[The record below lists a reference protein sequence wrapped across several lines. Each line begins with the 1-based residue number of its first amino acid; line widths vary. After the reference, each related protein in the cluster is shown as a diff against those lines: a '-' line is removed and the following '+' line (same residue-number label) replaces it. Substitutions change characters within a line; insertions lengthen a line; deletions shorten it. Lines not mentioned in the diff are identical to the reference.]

1 MQLFEYRISPDDSK
15 IHDSR
20 AGRGALRPQDY
31 SQGVLLPGLPFYLE
45 QPGRT
50 HDRTALASLL
60 SRERIRDR
68 CLVGQTD
75 FSGGDSFLAD
85 GSSCDRSW
93 IALVFSGSARFPD
106 FARNPDHILPAM
118 KWLFVLLLALMIF
131 GGAAWFGYNTFV
143 KEEIA
148 VKKEQRGEV
157 TPAPVPDI
165 SLPEFQAA
173 AQLRQ
178 DGKLT
183 EARDALIALIQK
195 YPTGKHVEEAKDLL
209 GEANVAILL
218 SRYPS
223 PEKTEYVV
231 KSGDVLAKIA
241 RKLKTTPEL
250 IMRMNNMSGTML
262 RIGDHLLISHPD
274 FSMVIQ
280 RKANSVVLLN
290 HGAFFKQYHVR
301 EAKLPGKQPSKISA
315 KVAETMAWKDG
326 KRVGVGSR
334 EYLSST
340 RWIRLAGASAYTL
353 YSVPDSAHPNLDQP
367 PPPVGL
373 GLAASDLE
381 ELSSLVKNGIAVTIT
396 D

>member
-1 MQLFEYRISPDDSK
+1 
-15 IHDSR
+15 
-20 AGRGALRPQDY
+20 
-31 SQGVLLPGLPFYLE
+31 
-45 QPGRT
+45 
-50 HDRTALASLL
+50 
-60 SRERIRDR
+60 
-68 CLVGQTD
+68 
-75 FSGGDSFLAD
+75 
-85 GSSCDRSW
+85 
-93 IALVFSGSARFPD
+93 
-106 FARNPDHILPAM
+106 M
-118 KWLFVLLLALMIF
+118 KWLFVLLLALIIF

-183 EARDALIALIQK
+183 ESRDALIALIQK

-209 GEANVAILL
+209 GETNVAILL

-223 PEKTEYVV
+223 PEKAEYVV

-280 RKANSVVLLN
+280 RKANLIVLLN
-290 HGAFFKQYHVR
+290 HGTFFKQYHVR
-301 EAKLPGKQPSKISA
+301 EAKLQPKQSVKVTA
-315 KVAETMAWKDG
+315 KVAETMAWKGG
-326 KRVGVGSR
+326 KRVGIGNK

-340 RWIRLAGASAYTL
+340 RWIRLAGAPAYTI
-353 YSVPDSAHPNLDQP
+353 YSVSDTAHPNLEQP
-367 PPPVGL
+367 PPPTGF
-373 GLAASDLE
+373 GLAASDVE
-381 ELSSLVKNGIAVTIT
+381 ELSSLVNNKAAVTII

>member
-1 MQLFEYRISPDDSK
+1 VFTA
-15 IHDSR
+15 
-20 AGRGALRPQDY
+20 AGPL
-31 SQGVLLPGLPFYLE
+31 
-45 QPGRT
+45 
-50 HDRTALASLL
+50 
-60 SRERIRDR
+60 
-68 CLVGQTD
+68 
-75 FSGGDSFLAD
+75 
-85 GSSCDRSW
+85 W
-93 IALVFSGSARFPD
+93 D
-106 FARNPDHILPAM
+106 FARRFDHILPAM
-118 KWLFVLLLALMIF
+118 KWLFVLLLALIIF

-165 SLPEFQAA
+165 SLPEFEKA

-195 YPTGKHVEEAKDLL
+195 YPTGKHLEEAKDLL
-209 GEANVAILL
+209 GETNVAILL
-218 SRYPS
+218 SRHPS
-223 PEKTEYVV
+223 PEKMEYIV

-301 EAKLPGKQPSKISA
+301 EAKLPAKQPAKISA

-326 KRVGVGSR
+326 KRVGIGSK

-340 RWIRLAGASAYTL
+340 RWIRLAGAAGYTL

-381 ELSSLVKNGIAVTIT
+381 ELGSLVNNRTAVTIT